1 MNNPVRLFNLGSP
14 EVVQSL
20 LESESPPPNPL
31 PLETVMNTER
41 QPPSP
46 VMNMEPAFLVINTEP
61 GPSVVENHHGG
72 DVDLYCCKHYMLAID
87 TTKKL

>member
-1 MNNPVRLFNLGSP
+1 MLFIVMNNPVRLFNLGSP

-41 QPPSP
+41 QPPLSCHEHGTSLLSHKHGTRPLSCGKSSWRGCRP
-46 VMNMEPAFLVINTEP
+46 VL
-61 GPSVVENHHGG
+61 
-72 DVDLYCCKHYMLAID
+72 L
-87 TTKKL
+87 